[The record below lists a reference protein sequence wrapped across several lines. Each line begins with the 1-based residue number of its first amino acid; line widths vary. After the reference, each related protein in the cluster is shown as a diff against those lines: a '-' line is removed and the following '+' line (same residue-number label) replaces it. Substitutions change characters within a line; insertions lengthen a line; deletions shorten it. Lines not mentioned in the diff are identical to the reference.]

1 MAKRSTSTMQMIL
14 SVVVICAVAA
24 AGLALTYAV
33 TKDRISAQD
42 REAQL
47 KALKLAYPGVDE
59 FDSVSS
65 DALTLAQRAAGE
77 VPVYGVYKALEG
89 GQQVGWAVIVGPRGY
104 GGPIRMVVG
113 LDRDGKVTGISIVA
127 MNETPG
133 LGTQIVEKE
142 SFLEQFIGMES
153 ETAAEALKDVDMI
166 TGATKSSR
174 GARHGVEAATLV
186 YNEVLESQGGAT
198 Q

>member
-1 MAKRSTSTMQMIL
+1 MARVASTPLQMVL
-14 SVVVICAVAA
+14 SVAVVCAVSAG
-24 AGLALTYAV
+24 GLALTYAV
-33 TKDRISAQD
+33 TADRIAEQNRAAQAAALREAVPGAEEFEAVGDEVLAEAQD
-42 REAQL
+42 
-47 KALKLAYPGVDE
+47 
-59 FDSVSS
+59 
-65 DALTLAQRAAGE
+65 AAGE
-77 VPVYGVYKALEG
+77 VPVYSVFAATAG
-89 GQQVGWAVIVGPRGY
+89 GAQVGWGVEVGPRGY

-153 ETAAEALKDVDMI
+153 ETAEEALKNADMI